1 MHRHTNFE
9 AEGICHFIGF
19 KMFHNISSIQILQL
33 CVLQKAERKSDVL
46 CSIKPSTNSAQK
58 FGISAELV
66 KCILIAHIHNL
77 LYDRGSSAYTVFLRL
92 WKKTV

>member
-9 AEGICHFIGF
+9 ADLMCYN
-19 KMFHNISSIQILQL
+19 MSSIQILQL

-66 KCILIAHIHNL
+66 KCILIAHLNNL
-77 LYDRGSSAYTVFLRL
+77 LNDRGSSAYTVFLRHISGG
-92 WKKTV
+92 VF